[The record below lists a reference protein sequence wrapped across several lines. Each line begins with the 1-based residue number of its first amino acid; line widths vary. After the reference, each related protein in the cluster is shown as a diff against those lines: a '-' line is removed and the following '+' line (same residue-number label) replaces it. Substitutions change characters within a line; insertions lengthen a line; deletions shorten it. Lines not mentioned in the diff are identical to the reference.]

1 LALKLYIFID
11 IENLKGP
18 RINSNLNNPN

>member
-1 LALKLYIFID
+1 MKFHIFIKT
-11 IENLKGP
+11 ENLKGP